1 MSPGEIT
8 TKQQHQK
15 WLEQTRLP
23 VHPSLQHVVP
33 AARAHVR
40 LPPQI
45 LKRATDH
52 LESEHFAQLSPK
64 SRRSV
69 SGAPALSF
77 AASGRLFSF
86 LPNVGK
92 IGLQYLVVVLHG

>member
-1 MSPGEIT
+1 MSPGEIP
-8 TKQQHQK
+8 TKQQRQK

-23 VHPSLQHVVP
+23 VPPSLQHVAP

-52 LESEHFAQLSPK
+52 LESERIAQLSPK
-64 SRRSV
+64 LRRSV
-69 SGAPALSF
+69 SRAPALSF
-77 AASGRLFSF
+77 AAFGRLFSF